1 MHDKSLFLSPTK
13 HSVYLFCCMF
23 LSLKMKLQSI
33 YAFVSIFFVKAT
45 AYIQSHKALCGFILY
60 FLSYNTLF

>member
-1 MHDKSLFLSPTK
+1 MTSLYFCLPQN
-13 HSVYLFCCMF
+13 SVYLFCCMI

-33 YAFVSIFFVKAT
+33 YAFVSIFFVKAN
-45 AYIQSHKALCGFILY
+45 AYVQSHKVLRGFILH